1 MTGIELFVGSK
12 VLAFP
17 NGVCQ
22 LPCSSDTRGVSSPG
36 NPGLFAPSL
45 DSSQPLK
52 GGSDTVEGSHDDSAT
67 LFLDLSPS
75 QRRYSESGAV
85 ASCVGEG
92 LGVRQ
97 TEAVSRQE
105 QRSKERSSKATLCLC

>member
-1 MTGIELFVGSK
+1 MGSK
-12 VLAFP
+12 VPAFP

-22 LPCSSDTRGVSSPG
+22 LPCSSVLSSGTPD
-36 NPGLFAPSL
+36 LFAPSL
-45 DSSQPLK
+45 DSSQPLR
-52 GGSDTVEGSHDDSAT
+52 GGSDTVEESHDDSAT
-67 LFLDLSPS
+67 LFLDLSRS

-105 QRSKERSSKATLCLC
+105 QRSKEPSSEATLCLC